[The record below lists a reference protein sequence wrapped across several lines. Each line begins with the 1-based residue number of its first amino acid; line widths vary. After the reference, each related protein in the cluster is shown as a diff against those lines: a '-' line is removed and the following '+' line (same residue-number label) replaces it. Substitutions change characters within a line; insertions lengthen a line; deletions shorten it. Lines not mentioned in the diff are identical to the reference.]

1 MAVSLHLPF
10 PPSANTYYRR
20 GPKSTYLSKSGI
32 AYKAAVSDAV
42 AMSGYKLDG
51 RIDLFVALSSPTKR
65 KYDLD
70 NRIKP
75 LQDAMQDAGLY
86 ADDEQI
92 DRITV
97 VRHPPTKGGYAKV
110 VMVGIGEGG
119 RC

>member
-20 GPKSTYLSKSGI
+20 GRHATYLSPQGR
-32 AYKAAVSDAV
+32 AYKAAVSDAAAIV
-42 AMSGYKLDG
+42 GIKLEG
-51 RIDLFVALSSPTKR
+51 RLDVFVALSSPTKR

-86 ADDEQI
+86 DDDEQI
-92 DRITV
+92 DRLTV
-97 VRHPPTKGGYAKV
+97 VRHPPSNGGYCKV
-110 VMVGIGEGG
+110 VMVRVEE
-119 RC
+119 